1 MHGSFIKRK
10 HAARALVVQVWISD
24 IINED
29 LTDSFSQRTFW
40 LVKSH
45 SWTELMRAYIW
56 CYRASGMMPSSMF
69 FTAPVL
75 FLLWHVKMS
84 AVRAVLGI
92 RLSVFHKEWFHWIT
106 LHLITLQECGSCK
119 QELALLDCWGKKNTN
134 RLMTLYTS
142 FCCQWQIGRLDVI
155 EKVGFQSD
163 IK

>member
-1 MHGSFIKRK
+1 MNLRYHKWGPNRLFFS
-10 HAARALVVQVWISD
+10 
-24 IINED
+24 ED
-29 LTDSFSQRTFW
+29 VLTRQKPQLDRIR
-40 LVKSH
+40 
-45 SWTELMRAYIW
+45 ELMRAYIW

-75 FLLWHVKMS
+75 FLLWHIKMS